1 MENIPNASATNI
13 FLTSHYIF
21 DDLKVKGNAVGSD
34 RVFSLHRKEVH
45 FETGFSLAVF
55 SKTTKAEFMERGP
68 RSAMAGAKPGGWL
81 CTRMKM
87 VLCLAVRLFQLL
99 VMA

>member
-13 FLTSHYIF
+13 FLTSHCIF

-45 FETGFSLAVF
+45 FETGFSSAMF
-55 SKTTKAEFMERGP
+55 SKTTKVEVMERGP
-68 RSAMAGAKPGGWL
+68 RFAGGMNTTVRNEGL
-81 CTRMKM
+81 
-87 VLCLAVRLFQLL
+87 VLCYR
-99 VMA
+99 MC